1 MMGHTYD
8 CADIGHLVVHMH
20 STVGE
25 EVGMLSGKTK
35 AIIQVAATYIGTVV
49 GAGFASGLSI
59 MQFFTIYGGVGVIGM
74 LISTALFIWIGTKM
88 MLLARRIR
96 AYSYQEFNMYLFGPF
111 IGRAANI
118 LSFIVLFG
126 VTCVMLSGTG
136 SIFEERFGL
145 PSQLGILL
153 SVFLTYLVMTRNL
166 DGVLAVNVI
175 VVPMMLFFSILISIV
190 YLDANGLLQTLA
202 IQKQQLNDWQWMIS
216 PFAYTAL
223 NFATLQAVLVP
234 LGNEIEDESVLRWGG
249 LLGGVGLGF
258 MLLTS
263 HAAMNSLMP
272 DILLFDIPMA
282 EVIADFGWMMQVMF
296 LIVVYGEIFTTL
308 VGNVFGM
315 SRQIQSIRPLPHN
328 VIAVTLLFACFL
340 ISQFGF
346 APLLSSLYDLFG
358 DMGLILLIILMVRR
372 LPKQA

>member
-1 MMGHTYD
+1 MVMRILDACQCIRHGM
-8 CADIGHLVVHMH
+8 AR
-20 STVGE
+20 E
-25 EVGMLSGKTK
+25 EMEMLSGKTK
-35 AIIQVAATYIGTVV
+35 AIIQVAATYIGTVI

-59 MQFFTIYGGVGVIGM
+59 MQFFTIYGGFGVIGM

-96 AYSYQEFNMYLFGPF
+96 AYSYQELNAYLFGPF
-111 IGRAANI
+111 IGRLANA

-145 PSQLGILL
+145 PDQLGILL
-153 SVFLTYLVMTRNL
+153 SVLLTCLVMTKKL

-175 VVPMMLFFSILISIV
+175 VVPMMLFFSIIISIFF
-190 YLDANGLLQTLA
+190 LNADSLLQTLA
-202 IQKQQLNDWQWMIS
+202 VQKQQLNDWQWMIS

-234 LGNEIEDESVLRWGG
+234 LGSEIEDEGVLRWGG
-249 LLGGVGLGF
+249 LIGGIGLGF

-282 EVIADFGWMMQVMF
+282 EVIADFGWMMQVLF

-315 SRQIQSIRPLPHN
+315 SRQIHSIRPLPHN

-340 ISQFGF
+340 VSQFGF
-346 APLLSSLYDLFG
+346 APLLSSLYDAFG
-358 DMGLILLIILMVRR
+358 YMGLFLLVILMVKR
-372 LPKQA
+372 LPKQV